1 MEEPTTPSSDPLRS
15 STPGDD
21 PRPPVLV
28 TGMHRSGTSWL
39 GHILC
44 AGNDFINIGEPLN
57 ASNRQTIF
65 PHRVTYW
72 YTYINEANECSYL
85 PYYNDAIMF
94 KLHPV
99 NDIRRM
105 RFGSPR
111 DPFRVADRWGSFLL
125 GRFQERRLLIKDPF
139 AVFSVDWF
147 SDRLGCKTVIVV
159 RRPVAVVASLKSL
172 GFNFDFSNL
181 LHQPALIRG
190 PLATFR
196 SEIEAAT
203 AAPDDLIGHGSLLW
217 RIIYETVAPTIAS
230 GEALLLRHEDLS
242 VEVLRNCHSLY
253 QALGLRLTRQ
263 AQDAILASSRP
274 GNPAEASRR
283 DPFATSLDSRANLA
297 NWRRRLSEAE
307 AKRIIQ
313 ITEPIL
319 APLYPEGL
327 DVLDPV

>member
-1 MEEPTTPSSDPLRS
+1 VRS
-15 STPGDD
+15 GTPGDD
-21 PRPPVLV
+21 PRSPVLV

-65 PHRVTYW
+65 PRRVTYW
-72 YTYINEANECSYL
+72 YTYINEANELLYLSY
-85 PYYNDAIMF
+85 YHDAMMF
-94 KLHPV
+94 RLHPG

-111 DPFRVADRWGSFLL
+111 DPFRLARRWGSFLL
-125 GRFQERRLLIKDPF
+125 GKLQNRRLLIKDPF
-139 AVFSVDWF
+139 AVFSLDWF
-147 SDRLGCKTVIVV
+147 SNRLGCKSVIVV
-159 RRPVAVVASLKSL
+159 RHPVAVVASLKSL
-172 GFNFDFSNL
+172 DFNFDFSNL
-181 LHQPALIRG
+181 LQQPALIEG

-203 AAPDDLIGHGSLLW
+203 AAPDDLVGHGSLLW

-230 GEALLLRHEDLS
+230 GDALLLRHEDFS
-242 VEVLRNCHSLY
+242 VDVLRNCQSLY
-253 QALGLRLTRQ
+253 RALGLRLTQQ
-263 AQDAILASSRP
+263 AREAILASSRP

-297 NWRRRLSEAE
+297 NWRRRLSDAE

-313 ITEPIL
+313 ITEPVS
-319 APLYPEGL
+319 ARLYPEGL
-327 DVLDPV
+327 DVLDPALDPA